1 MTSLLAL
8 VACLGLLLSLTV
20 HVTALLGFNVSE
32 QVPLVWLLHVG
43 IFVVFIPFVILS
55 RKVLGSKPT
64 FAQVRKLFPGW
75 VVALG
80 VLIFAY
86 AIVNFV
92 FFILAAQGGSP
103 SIRDGKFVLQNHG
116 RLIRELTASEYASFK
131 ANEIRGFSGHWLVF
145 YFMPFAFFMFR
156 EKSNPSIERTA

>member
-20 HVTALLGFNVSE
+20 HVAALLGFNVSE

-43 IFVVFIPFVILS
+43 IFIVFIPFVILS

-92 FFILAAQGGSP
+92 FFILATQGGSP

-116 RLIRELTASEYASFK
+116 RLIRELVVDLGPGQLSAVVRSPQDVLLVLQLAASYE
-131 ANEIRGFSGHWLVF
+131 
-145 YFMPFAFFMFR
+145 PD
-156 EKSNPSIERTA
+156 